1 MTGDACCRR
10 CHRPGMRQRDVLP
23 LAFDRD
29 DALAAGYSRHQFQRI
44 VAGTDV
50 ITVAPRTHA
59 HAVAWL
65 LAGRVDRHLALCRV
79 AAGRF
84 SGSTLSHT
92 SAALWHGLPHPRHV
106 PDAVSLTVDKARP
119 VGDHQSWVDLQRS
132 RLPERLVT
140 RVDDVRVT
148 TLDRTAVDCLRTLP
162 AADGL
167 AIADRVVRLGV
178 PPSDLVAVRVMQARW
193 PGVRRAR
200 WGIGL
205 VDGRRETWLESASVA
220 VLDGWGL
227 PVPTPQVDVR
237 DRATGAF
244 IGRVDLMWRALRV
257 VGEADGRGKYRGEFD
272 GDTSARAVAD
282 RLIAADIRADRL
294 REVGLGVVRWGSPD
308 LHQPLTLAQRIRHA
322 EPRGPLRAEMSCAT
336 CRNELDDCSCAP
348 RLFIPAAA

>member
-1 MTGDACCRR
+1 MT
-10 CHRPGMRQRDVLP
+10 
-23 LAFDRD
+23 
-29 DALAAGYSRHQFQRI
+29 S
-44 VAGTDV
+44 
-50 ITVAPRTHA
+50 
-59 HAVAWL
+59 
-65 LAGRVDRHLALCRV
+65 
-79 AAGRF
+79 
-84 SGSTLSHT
+84 
-92 SAALWHGLPHPRHV
+92 
-106 PDAVSLTVDKARP
+106 
-119 VGDHQSWVDLQRS
+119 
-132 RLPERLVT
+132 
-140 RVDDVRVT
+140 VDDVRVT

-257 VGEADGRGKYRGEFD
+257 VGEADGRGEVPRRVRRGHLSAGRGRPAHRGRHPD
-272 GDTSARAVAD
+272 GPAARG
-282 RLIAADIRADRL
+282 RAGR
-294 REVGLGVVRWGSPD
+294 GALGEPD
-308 LHQPLTLAQRIRHA
+308 LHQPWTLAQRIRHA

-348 RLFIPAAA
+348 RLFVPAAA